1 VEHRA
6 RDSSSRSLKRCSA
19 ASVVAWAPL
28 SSPPNSLAEQQLV
41 EDLVEVQDADL
52 LLGEQDALEPVR
64 MHPELHVG
72 KGAEILVR
80 DAADLGSLV
89 DGRVPGCPPLERSS
103 SLNQLKMNM
112 SK

>member
-1 VEHRA
+1 
-6 RDSSSRSLKRCSA
+6 
-19 ASVVAWAPL
+19 
-28 SSPPNSLAEQQLV
+28 
-41 EDLVEVQDADL
+41 VEVQDADL

-89 DGRVPGCPPLERSS
+89 DGPCRAARRSERSS